1 MRAVSRLRMR
11 RSATAETPAETPGEQ
26 SGALPTVLVMT
37 MARDEAEMLPRWV
50 RHYAD
55 QVGLENV
62 VVLDDNSVDGS
73 TDDLG
78 CTVHRLPPLAG
89 ERFEGTRMRLLS
101 GLAGGFLAAYD
112 VVVFVDVDEFLI
124 PDPTRHTDLRS
135 FLAARPHREV
145 IAPVALNVVHVPQVE
160 GPLHA
165 DEPVLGQRRFAKF
178 TPLMCKPS
186 IKRIDA
192 GWRWASHGIE
202 SPFEVDPELF
212 MLHLKFADRD
222 ALRRVAAHRKALVDT
237 DGRAKGSSW
246 SRDVDDIVAAF
257 DRAVADVDVDSVP
270 EFDPRAVDLSRV
282 VEPREGWYRAVGAG
296 QVQALKQQPL
306 HRVPESLLGKI

>member
-1 MRAVSRLRMR
+1 
-11 RSATAETPAETPGEQ
+11 
-26 SGALPTVLVMT
+26 MT

-50 RHYAD
+50 RHYAA
-55 QVGLENV
+55 QVGLENL
-62 VVLDDNSVDGS
+62 VVLDDNSTDGS

-89 ERFEGTRMRLLS
+89 ERFEATRMRLVS

-112 VVVFVDVDEFLI
+112 VVVFVDVDEFLV
-124 PDPTRHTDLRS
+124 PDPTRHANLRG
-135 FLAARPHREV
+135 FLAARPGREV
-145 IAPVALNVVHVPQVE
+145 IAPMALNVIHLPQVE
-160 GPLHA
+160 GPLRA

-192 GWRWASHGIE
+192 AWRSASHGIE
-202 SPFEVDPELF
+202 APFEIDPELY

-222 ALRRVAAHRKALVDT
+222 GLLRVATHRKELVET

-246 SRDVDDIVAAF
+246 GDDVDDILASF
-257 DRAVADVDVDSVP
+257 DETVADVDVDNVP
-270 EFDPRAVDLSRV
+270 VFEPGAVDLSWI
-282 VEPREGWYRAVGAG
+282 VEQREGFYRTKGAG
-296 QVQALKQQPL
+296 QVRALRQRPL
-306 HRVPESLLGKI
+306 HRVPESLLGLV